1 MASLF
6 EPDRSVLVASG
17 YESVG
22 HVPFLLSA
30 GLEYLDEPNRF
41 LRERATGAW
50 HPNRREQSP
59 YGRALRPSENTIRAY
74 GRDLE
79 NALTYFETRKLDW
92 RTIDYQQLLDTYDA
106 DMGTGRCSADGS
118 GLGNS
123 TINRRVDTLV
133 EFLLWSG
140 DRGFRRPFSVATE
153 LAPRNGSL
161 RGAPAGRKRVK
172 AEVRIGRRR
181 VHSRHL
187 RLPTGAEIHT
197 WLSEI
202 ETRLVERDRDPAR

>member
-1 MASLF
+1 MAPLF

-22 HVPFLLSA
+22 HAPFLLSA

-106 DMGTGRCSADGS
+106 DMGTGR
-118 GLGNS
+118 
-123 TINRRVDTLV
+123 
-133 EFLLWSG
+133 
-140 DRGFRRPFSVATE
+140 
-153 LAPRNGSL
+153 
-161 RGAPAGRKRVK
+161 
-172 AEVRIGRRR
+172 
-181 VHSRHL
+181 
-187 RLPTGAEIHT
+187 
-197 WLSEI
+197 
-202 ETRLVERDRDPAR
+202 DPAPCWPSLMTRVRFGCGPSWTGRQTRWV